1 MTARTPC
8 LILLCP
14 RLANVGGKSA
24 CAARPSPAAGL
35 PARRPRGLGGAAE
48 APRGLRHSMR
58 PRNGGR
64 RSPGRRAQV
73 WIFKGRRAED
83 ELYRSMVRR
92 RAPAPAPRRACPR
105 SARACARADT
115 SAPCCS
121 AHRARSACAPRLV
134 QAWGGET
141 TLTLSDGSRRAPQW
155 ERAMDEMLDRL
166 VYKNEASGLTY
177 VAEIRKRAPAPG
189 PPARLALAASP
200 HAHVQRGRLR
210 PSVSVAPSAWLCRAL
225 WCKRAEAGCGSQA
238 LAVRPPI
245 AAQTALLCA
254 RWPRGAPQGVGR
266 PARAALDKRAPTA
279 RMLPH
284 AGAARSA
291 TRWTTWRASSRRC
304 WRWAC
309 ARARWPATRRTSSW
323 RSPRSWARHA
333 GRCTRRRPPV
343 RSRAGGALRARRAC
357 RAGRGD
363 ARALAL
369 CSAAGAGR
377 RARFTHGMIGP

>member
-1 MTARTPC
+1 
-8 LILLCP
+8 
-14 RLANVGGKSA
+14 
-24 CAARPSPAAGL
+24 
-35 PARRPRGLGGAAE
+35 
-48 APRGLRHSMR
+48 
-58 PRNGGR
+58 
-64 RSPGRRAQV
+64 
-73 WIFKGRRAED
+73 
-83 ELYRSMVRR
+83 
-92 RAPAPAPRRACPR
+92 
-105 SARACARADT
+105 
-115 SAPCCS
+115 
-121 AHRARSACAPRLV
+121 
-134 QAWGGET
+134 
-141 TLTLSDGSRRAPQW
+141 
-155 ERAMDEMLDRL
+155 MDEMLDRL

-238 LAVRPPI
+238 LAVCPPI

-343 RSRAGGALRARRAC
+343 RSRAGGALRARRALP
-357 RAGRGD
+357 RRTGRRSR
-363 ARALAL
+363 ARALLRGRRGPLSAL
-369 CSAAGAGR
+369 YTWYDRALTLPYRTLCRPRRPGAGVCGVPRVGHGAGR
-377 RARFTHGMIGP
+377 RRAAQPAAPGGAGGDVRAVARDRQAALPRLGLGHVPGVRAALQGARPAAPAAQPQRKLL